1 MNTLML
7 KIKVGEERIKEKK
20 KKDRSVIDNKVFSP
34 MKPTVLRWG
43 KLPVMLSFA
52 TA

>member
-1 MNTLML
+1 MLNT
-7 KIKVGEERIKEKK
+7 KVGVKRIKEKYTEQTL
-20 KKDRSVIDNKVFSP
+20 VDNKAFSHI
-34 MKPTVLRWG
+34 KPTILRWG